1 MTIGAVILAAGS
13 GSRWEGPDHKLVHPF
28 RGKPL
33 ISWSLEAPLEAD
45 FDEFIVITGSANL
58 TSLIPEKYT
67 EIHNPDWESGQASSL
82 KSAVNYAESMNHE
95 SLVIGLG
102 DTPFV
107 NSESWNQVLQQSG
120 KLVCASYE
128 GKRRPPF
135 KIHKDFWQELPT
147 TGDQGARNVLNSTT
161 LPVVEVSCGGWP
173 DDIDTVE
180 DLKKWN

>member
-1 MTIGAVILAAGS
+1 MTIAAVVLAAGS

-45 FDEFIVITGSANL
+45 FDEFIVVTGSANL
-58 TSLIPEKYT
+58 TPFIPERYT
-67 EIHNPDWESGQASSL
+67 EIHNPHWELGQATSL
-82 KSAVNYAESMNHE
+82 KSAVDYAESMNHE

-102 DTPFV
+102 DTPLV
-107 NSESWNQVLQQSG
+107 DSQSWKQVLQQPE

-135 KIHKDFWQELPT
+135 KIHRDFWQELPVEVE
-147 TGDQGARNVLNSTT
+147 QCARNGLNSTT